1 MAKVLNEKYGLK
13 VTDVHVFI
21 VDKKGNNESGIL
33 AIAEVEFNNVL
44 MVGSLRLFKSIDG
57 LYYFN
62 FPRNPQ
68 SKRNRSYSFIKDE
81 AAREEV
87 LAEIVSEYSRELRNS
102 HEPAKA

>member
-1 MAKVLNEKYGLK
+1 MAKVLNDKYGLNI
-13 VTDVHVFI
+13 TDVHVFI
-21 VDKKGNNESGIL
+21 VDKKGNNNSGIM

-57 LYYFN
+57 LFYFN

-81 AAREEV
+81 NARGEV
-87 LAEIVSEYSRELRNS
+87 LAEIVKEYERV
-102 HEPAKA
+102 AKEQG